1 MKWNRAT
8 ERMERAIE
16 ALATQDAPLLD
27 RSRVAFREIMPL
39 RKAEFPAAEQT
50 KFEQLCQLGAN
61 QATPADAA
69 TFSKS
74 LWGLYQAVLRT
85 LAAQP

>member
-16 ALATQDAPLLD
+16 ALATQDAAMLD
-27 RSRVAFREIMPL
+27 RARIAFREIMPL
-39 RKAEFPAAEQT
+39 RKAEFPPAEAP
-50 KFEQLCQLGAN
+50 KFERLCQMGANLGA
-61 QATPADAA
+61 TTDPAAFA
-69 TFSKS
+69 KS
-74 LWGLYQAVLRT
+74 LWALYLSVLRA

>member
-27 RSRVAFREIMPL
+27 RARVAFREIMPL
-39 RKAEFPAAEQT
+39 RKAEFPAAEQPR
-50 KFEQLCQLGAN
+50 FEQLCQAGAN
-61 QATPADAA
+61 LGSSTDPA
-69 TFSKS
+69 TFAKS
-74 LWGLYQAVLRT
+74 LWALYLAVLRA
-85 LAAQP
+85 LAAVP